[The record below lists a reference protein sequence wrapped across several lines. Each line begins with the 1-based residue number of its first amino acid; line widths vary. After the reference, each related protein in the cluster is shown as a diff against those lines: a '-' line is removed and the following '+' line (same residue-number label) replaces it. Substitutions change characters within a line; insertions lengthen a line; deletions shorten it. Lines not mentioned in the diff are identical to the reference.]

1 MRAIRSD
8 FIVLVLVVV
17 VIIKGGSVLIGEG
30 DFDLTILMPIRSDLY
45 YKKERGCRSTPNL
58 VPLFK
63 SEEPTL

>member
-1 MRAIRSD
+1 
-8 FIVLVLVVV
+8 
-17 VIIKGGSVLIGEG
+17 KGASVLIGEG